1 MKSCGYF
8 VDPEAGVY
16 HQETV
21 SDARVHAISPSDSG
35 TRPFMSISL
44 KRVYQTPAP
53 SDGCRILVERLWT
66 RGLSKQ
72 DAKIDLWAKQA
83 APSTELRR
91 WFNHE
96 PDKWAE
102 FQRRYFKELSARGGN
117 RWSPSWNASKRVRSP
132 LSLPRESHGSTTP
145 SLSRSTWSAQ
155 VVRRPAIK
163 MTMSDSSDQ
172 KEWSLPIVWILLV
185 IGVVVFF

>member
-1 MKSCGYF
+1 
-8 VDPEAGVY
+8 
-16 HQETV
+16 
-21 SDARVHAISPSDSG
+21 
-35 TRPFMSISL
+35 MSISL

-53 SDGCRILVERLWT
+53 SDGCRISVERLWP

-102 FQRRYFKELSARGGN
+102 FQRRYFKELSARGESLESILERVQAGQVTFVF
-117 RWSPSWNASKRVRSP
+117 AS
-132 LSLPRESHGSTTP
+132 RES
-145 SLSRSTWSAQ
+145 SRFNNAVALKEYLERTGGEA
-155 VVRRPAIK
+155 
-163 MTMSDSSDQ
+163 SSQ
-172 KEWSLPIVWILLV
+172 
-185 IGVVVFF
+185 